1 MAKKRRRSPVLWI
14 VIALVVVAVIA
25 VMMSRDKDE
34 KGRKVATEKATNRT
48 IVETVYAS
56 GKLFPAVEV
65 EIASN
70 ISGTLIDLRVEEG
83 QTVKD
88 GDILAKVDPEA
99 LVSMVER
106 AEAATSG
113 AKAQLE
119 SVRSQRDQMTAQ
131 FKNAKIVY
139 ERNQQLYKDGVISK
153 ADFQASEA
161 TFETTKANLEAAEQN
176 IKATEFTVKS
186 SQATVREQRK
196 NLSQTTIRAPM
207 NGVVSKLYK
216 KRGEQVVGTAQM
228 AGTPILKIANLNSI
242 EIRVDVNE
250 RDILMVSI
258 GDTADIEL
266 DAYPNRKFLGVVTQI
281 ANTANNLGTI
291 QLTSDQVT
299 NFEVRILML
308 PSSYAD
314 LRKEGEES
322 PFRAGLSASAEI
334 RTNTLSNIL
343 TVPIAAV
350 TAREDKDKKK
360 LKKGA
365 EEELKEYVFVV
376 EADSVRMRRV
386 STGIQDDE
394 HIQLLT
400 GVEEGVEIVKAPYDA
415 ISKRLEEG
423 DKVKIVEEEEL
434 YKVGD

>member
-1 MAKKRRRSPVLWI
+1 MAKKRRRSPVLFI
-14 VIALVVVAVIA
+14 VIALVIVAIIA
-25 VMMSRDKDE
+25 VMMSKDKEE
-34 KGRKVATEKATNRT
+34 KGRKVATEEATNRT
-48 IVETVYAS
+48 IIETVYAS

-70 ISGTLIDLRVEEG
+70 ISGTLVDLRVEEG
-83 QTVKD
+83 QAVKD

-99 LVSMVER
+99 LVSIVER

-113 AKAQLE
+113 AKAQLQAAKF
-119 SVRSQRDQMTAQ
+119 QRDQMKAQ

-139 ERNQQLYKDGVISK
+139 ERNKQLYEDGVISK

-161 TFETTKANLEAAEQN
+161 TFETTQANLDAAEEN

-186 SQATVREQRK
+186 SQATVKEQRK

-308 PSSYAD
+308 PASYAD
-314 LRKEGEES
+314 LQKVGEES

-334 RTNTLSNIL
+334 RTNTLNNIL

-350 TAREDKDKKK
+350 TAREDKDEKKK
-360 LKKGA
+360 KKGT

-376 EADSVRMRRV
+376 TGDSVLMTRV

-400 GVEEGVEIVKAPYDA
+400 GIKQGEQIVKAPYDA
-415 ISKRLEEG
+415 ISKRLESG
-423 DKVKIVEEEEL
+423 DKVNVVDEEEL
-434 YKVGD
+434 YKVDK

>member
-14 VIALVVVAVIA
+14 IIALVIVAAIA
-25 VMMSRDKDE
+25 VFMSKDKEE
-34 KGRKVATEKATNRT
+34 KGRRVATEKAMNRT

-70 ISGTLIDLRVEEG
+70 ISGTLVDLRVEEG
-83 QTVKD
+83 QAVKD

-99 LVSMVER
+99 LVSIVER

-119 SVRSQRDQMTAQ
+119 AARFQRDQTKAQ

-139 ERNQQLYKDGVISK
+139 DRNQQLYNDGVISK

-161 TFETTKANLEAAEQN
+161 TFETTKANLDAAEQN
-176 IKATEFTVKS
+176 IRATEFSVKS
-186 SQATVREQRK
+186 SQATVKEQRK

-207 NGVVSKLYK
+207 NGVVSQLYK

-299 NFEVRILML
+299 NFEVKILML
-308 PSSYAD
+308 PTSYAD
-314 LRKEGEES
+314 LRKVGEES

-334 RTNTLSNIL
+334 RTNTLNNIL

-350 TAREDKDKKK
+350 TAREDKDEKKP
-360 LKKGA
+360 KKGK

-376 EADSVRMRRV
+376 EADSVRMLRV

-394 HIQLLT
+394 HIQLLS
-400 GVEEGVEIVKAPYDA
+400 GIEEGAEIVKAPYDA
-415 ISKRLEEG
+415 ISKRLEAG

-434 YKVGD
+434 YKVDK